1 MLFSS
6 HFVTKLV
13 QVRLTVGNLLPP
25 KRCLIIETQRA
36 NMSISKSFF
45 IRCIVVLLGVPLS
58 AQTISSRLVD
68 AKTQKGIPYAT
79 VQYGEQ
85 LGVITNEEGR
95 FSFVLEE
102 ATLDSIY
109 ITSMGYGKKGFTL
122 EQLQDTLLQL
132 DPKAIELSGVYVFD
146 KELEVEDIIE
156 KMIENIPNNVN
167 KTPVKQRFFL
177 PTWRKSILGL
187 KNHP

>member
-95 FSFVLEE
+95 FSFVLLCRPTPQ
-102 ATLDSIY
+102 ANCF
-109 ITSMGYGKKGFTL
+109 GFGWGAL
-122 EQLQDTLLQL
+122 PP
-132 DPKAIELSGVYVFD
+132 DPPGFGWGAKA
-146 KELEVEDIIE
+146 
-156 KMIENIPNNVN
+156 PQ
-167 KTPVKQRFFL
+167 TPPL
-177 PTWRKSILGL
+177 NYCP
-187 KNHP
+187 